1 MGIILSWI
9 IVSLY
14 LGSEGYIL
22 KYSCII
28 QKTNFGETGL
38 YKEDTVR
45 GYMDIRYL
53 FLHVTSYLCIITS
66 NTSFHRDGRVCD
78 LPTPW
83 RRLSFF
89 LVTGTL
95 LLLRCASV
103 TCSGRWSR
111 TTEHVFHITIPLHN
125 AKHRVSPPP
134 PPPLHS
140 WFINGHVINCDQWEE
155 ESYWKHLSF
164 FFPPIQTFPFLW
176 SASYEEG
183 KLWTV
188 GSHPPNMKEGSMS

>member
-1 MGIILSWI
+1 MFILGPCTNHPKKSSQHTAEILKFKNFRINTYFIWYSCVAIILSWI

-14 LGSEGYIL
+14 LGSEEYIL
-22 KYSCII
+22 KYSCMI

-83 RRLSFF
+83 RHLSFF

-125 AKHRVSPPP
+125 AKHRVSPP
-134 PPPLHS
+134 HR
-140 WFINGHVINCDQWEE
+140 
-155 ESYWKHLSF
+155 
-164 FFPPIQTFPFLW
+164 PF
-176 SASYEEG
+176 
-183 KLWTV
+183 TV
-188 GSHPPNMKEGSMS
+188 GL